1 MVFPQESTPEAL
13 GQLFERY
20 EGDLTKAICVRY
32 QAPTTPGSR
41 LDIVD
46 DDGKVL
52 KLDPK
57 TPRNLPRFLRHGIA
71 HFNMLPINVDGRFG
85 GIRVWNRNNGKINF
99 IADLMFDEFIPFAR
113 YILSELSTNKT
124 LELSDPIDPFEELD
138 IINRLANR
146 R

>member
-1 MVFPQESTPEAL
+1 
-13 GQLFERY
+13 
-20 EGDLTKAICVRY
+20 
-32 QAPTTPGSR
+32 
-41 LDIVD
+41 
-46 DDGKVL
+46 
-52 KLDPK
+52 
-57 TPRNLPRFLRHGIA
+57 
-71 HFNMLPINVDGRFG
+71 MLPINVDGRFG